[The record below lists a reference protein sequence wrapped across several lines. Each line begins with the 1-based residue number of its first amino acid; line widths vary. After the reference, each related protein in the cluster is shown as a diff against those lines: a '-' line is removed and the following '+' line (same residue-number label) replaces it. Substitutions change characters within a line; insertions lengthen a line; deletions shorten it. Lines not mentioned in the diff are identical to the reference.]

1 MFTTRYPIFFSLKNT
16 FMIIREVAKKCY
28 FFYIM
33 IDYDI
38 LMHVNYRDLFQLLEA
53 MHALNS

>member
-1 MFTTRYPIFFSLKNT
+1 
-16 FMIIREVAKKCY
+16 MIIREVAKKCY